1 MVDTP
6 DAQAQPQQAPAHEH
20 AAKQPPPTMEQIAA
34 MEEAS
39 VGDSL
44 KMAKEFV
51 KNLNT
56 VYHHYLTN
64 GGLRSIADSEF
75 MGGAG
80 TASFQQTASSGLS
93 VDRRPRAGR
102 ASQHANTPVIEFT
115 TAGGEIPDVR
125 LYQSRPGAYWTVDAL
140 KVNIKSIHY
149 PDGTVAVPKGGGM
162 FEVTRVDGKSAHV
175 SAKELPE

>member
-1 MVDTP
+1 
-6 DAQAQPQQAPAHEH
+6 
-20 AAKQPPPTMEQIAA
+20 MEQIAA

-51 KNLNT
+51 KNPNT

-64 GGLRSIADSEF
+64 GGLRSIAESSEF

-80 TASFQQTASSGLS
+80 TASFGGASS
-93 VDRRPRAGR
+93 VRAWIGDL
-102 ASQHANTPVIEFT
+102 APGAHLNANTPVIEFT

-149 PDGTVAVPKGGGM
+149 PDGTVAIPKGAGM
-162 FEVTRVDGKSAHV
+162 FEVTRVDGKTAHV